1 MIYSVD
7 FRELCGTV
15 NPFGVAKYVSETG
28 WDEIATRHP
37 DRMRAFNYNHD
48 GKFEQII
55 VPIDRT
61 FKDYKDVLF
70 SSVKKIADVEEKP
83 LEQVILYLL
92 NPSSD
97 ILKVRLAKK
106 NVEPGNILLDD
117 AVSLF
122 DNAKKLLSAAAMD
135 VVSPSKYH
143 RGRPDD
149 NISKFLGNCRF
160 GQTEVGS
167 YIISV
172 VCPFAEIKENEGY
185 RQLSI
190 FSDEEMCASS
200 LTRKVTNQIIKN
212 AVRIKK
218 CVDAGNESQ
227 LIHSDG
233 DDQISA
239 NFMDALSGFGIKDN
253 DTTVE
258 IKVDWSPVVKNPDY
272 DGIVVSL
279 NHDYYSPISEVS
291 KELHS
296 VKEESR
302 PIIGRI
308 EALKSL
314 PDVEKRREG
323 TIRVVYID
331 SSNHKKTVSAT
342 LDKENYDRAIE
353 AHAHGNVVRMA
364 GTIKKNEMDCTEFDV
379 IG

>member
-15 NPFGVAKYVSETG
+15 NPFAVAKYVSETG
-28 WDEIATRHP
+28 WSEIPTKHA
-37 DRMRAFNYNHD
+37 DQMRAFNYESD

-55 VPIDRT
+55 IPIDRT
-61 FKDYKDVLF
+61 LRDYKDVFF
-70 SSVKKIADVEEKP
+70 SSVKKIADIEEKP

-97 ILKVRLAKK
+97 IIRVRLEKK
-106 NVEPGNILLDD
+106 DVEPGNILLDD
-117 AVSLF
+117 AVNLF

-172 VCPFAEIKENEGY
+172 VCPFADIQDNEGY

-190 FSDEEMCASS
+190 FSDEELCASS
-200 LTRKVTNQIIKN
+200 LTRKVTTRIIRN
-212 AVRIKK
+212 VTRIKE
-218 CVDAGNESQ
+218 CVDAGTEGQ
-227 LIHSDG
+227 LVQSEG

-239 NFMDALSGFGIKDN
+239 NFMDALSGFGIIDD

-258 IKVDWSPVVKNPDY
+258 LKVNWSPVVKNHEY
-272 DGIVVSL
+272 EGTAVSL
-279 NHDYYSPISEVS
+279 NHDYYSPINEVS
-291 KELHS
+291 QELHA

-314 PDVEKRREG
+314 PDLEKRKEG
-323 TIRVVYID
+323 TIKVVYID

-342 LDKENYDRAIE
+342 LDKEDYDRAIE
-353 AHAHGNVVRMA
+353 AHAHGSVVRLTGMV
-364 GTIKKNEMDCTEFDV
+364 KKNEMDCTGFDV